1 MAERQ
6 SLDDPTF
13 FHIAY
18 RRGASGQPTPIIRG
32 TGIRVQTI
40 IVAIQHWELTPSQI
54 AVEYDL
60 TQAQINDA
68 LAFYQAR
75 RREIDAAIMVEDA
88 LERES
93 PQ

>member
-1 MAERQ
+1 VAERQ

-13 FHIAY
+13 LHIAY